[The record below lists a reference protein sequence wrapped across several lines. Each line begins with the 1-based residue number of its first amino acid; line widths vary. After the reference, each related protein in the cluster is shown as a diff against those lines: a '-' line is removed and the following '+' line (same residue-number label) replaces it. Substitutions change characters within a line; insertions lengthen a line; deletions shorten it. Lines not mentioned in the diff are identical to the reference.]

1 MNPVLFLI
9 IILLVLGGGAYI
21 SYSSN
26 PPEEVPTETPNITNE
41 PTDAPILGI
50 CNTGTPIYE
59 NGQLIRCECPAG
71 TVGKACQYTR
81 SDYCNGGGNPIAD
94 PDTDE
99 FVRCECDT
107 GLGEFCC
114 NETDSLYTRRNRCS
128 DNALCT
134 RNGWKISEKS
144 CDEISDTYKSNPE
157 CTGLC
162 SSDTSTD
169 IPSNYANGDGGSIGN
184 GITIN
189 WTNDS
194 ANNTLK
200 IYTSTNSTNVD
211 NTHLPASYLLV
222 PGIYTYTC
230 IVINDSND
238 YPIVTLLNTVNNSVV
253 TTISNGVSPWSIATG
268 LTGSFTLIESTRV
281 YANFNNNYYQ
291 YRTIVS
297 MNLVNTTAFT
307 STDNLR
313 CSSYYDET
321 SGLTKGIVSCEN
333 SNTSNYSTKSNSN
346 GDPFLQA
353 LYYPPN
359 ELDSYNKKY
368 WETVKTDR
376 NLTDAGLISSTNQQ
390 AKRVQGQYGSFF
402 KVYEFPDDTGSE
414 IDTIT
419 NNNLKE
425 AIDLMFI
432 GGTNGRSFSFDNYGN
447 IKIYYYGNKGNL
459 IEKSFNNPAFP
470 KREIEMSQFKNQTD
484 CINANH
490 GWDSNSNKCWKYL
503 QSTDPLSNSP
513 YGTSKDYMLNN
524 KNFITSSNKKW
535 ILYNNLSNPLYKLL
549 YNPMHG
555 SNFQKYYNSIP
566 ETRNR
571 VDNIL
576 IQKYAEMSATKD
588 TYGKNPRQYGDDSAY
603 CFGGAKS
610 GPNDIINF
618 PDCVGYD
625 NDPKKLFIN
634 PENLSPDMNTIYT
647 KFKGKCACTGPS
659 CDPDQQFKGK
669 NDSFLKTFQGDM
681 KKYVFDL
688 SKGNGGNCPSNISFT
703 LCSIDTTSANDSNID
718 RTTIVNN
725 CS

>member
-9 IILLVLGGGAYI
+9 IILLVLGVGYI

-26 PPEEVPTETPNITNE
+26 PPREVPTETPNKTNE

-59 NGQLIRCECPAG
+59 NGRLIRCECPAG
-71 TVGKACQYTR
+71 TAGKACQYTR
-81 SDYCNGGGNPIAD
+81 YDYCNGGGNPIAD

-99 FVRCECDT
+99 FVKCECDT

-114 NETDSLYTRRNRCS
+114 NRTDSLFTLRNRCS

-144 CDEISDTYKSNPE
+144 CDEIKDTYKSNPE

-162 SSDTSTD
+162 PSDTS
-169 IPSNYANGDGGSIGN
+169 I
-184 GITIN
+184 
-189 WTNDS
+189 
-194 ANNTLK
+194 
-200 IYTSTNSTNVD
+200 
-211 NTHLPASYLLV
+211 
-222 PGIYTYTC
+222 
-230 IVINDSND
+230 
-238 YPIVTLLNTVNNSVV
+238 
-253 TTISNGVSPWSIATG
+253 
-268 LTGSFTLIESTRV
+268 
-281 YANFNNNYYQ
+281 
-291 YRTIVS
+291 
-297 MNLVNTTAFT
+297 
-307 STDNLR
+307 DNLR

-321 SGLTKGIVSCEN
+321 SNLTKGIVSCEDGT
-333 SNTSNYSTKSNSN
+333 TSNYSTKSNSK

-376 NLTDAGLISSTNQQ
+376 NLTEAGLISSTNRE

-402 KVYEFPDDTGSE
+402 KVYEFPDNPGNN
-414 IDTIT
+414 IDIIT

-432 GGTNGRSFSFDNYGN
+432 GGANSRSFSFDNYGN
-447 IKIYYYGNKGNL
+447 IKIYYYGNMGDL
-459 IEKSFNNPAFP
+459 IEKSFNNPVFP
-470 KREIEMSQFKNQTD
+470 KREIEMSQFKNKTD
-484 CINANH
+484 CINGNH

-513 YGTSKDYMLNN
+513 YGNAKDYRLNN

-535 ILYNNLSNPLYKLL
+535 ILYNNLSQPLYKLL

-555 SNFQKYYNSIP
+555 SNFQRYYNSIP

-571 VDNIL
+571 PDNIL

-603 CFGGAKS
+603 CFGSAKS

-634 PENLSPDMNTIYT
+634 PENLNPSMNEIYT

-688 SKGNGGNCPSNISFT
+688 SKNNAGNCPSNVSYT
-703 LCSIDTTSANDSNID
+703 LCSIDTASANNSNID

>member
-162 SSDTSTD
+162 SSD
-169 IPSNYANGDGGSIGN
+169 
-184 GITIN
+184 
-189 WTNDS
+189 
-194 ANNTLK
+194 
-200 IYTSTNSTNVD
+200 
-211 NTHLPASYLLV
+211 
-222 PGIYTYTC
+222 
-230 IVINDSND
+230 
-238 YPIVTLLNTVNNSVV
+238 
-253 TTISNGVSPWSIATG
+253 
-268 LTGSFTLIESTRV
+268 
-281 YANFNNNYYQ
+281 
-291 YRTIVS
+291 
-297 MNLVNTTAFT
+297 T